1 LITPDALMEQA
12 AKIGLTLDHD
22 MAAMAIDMVSALPNA
37 WQTDDV
43 QAEQR
48 SPSHDPLNAVAC
60 VVDNRPSV
68 TGALSGTTV
77 AIKDN
82 IAVRGVATALGSGVP
97 GCVATQDATLV
108 SRLSSAGAEIIAKAQ
123 CEAFLLGANSF
134 SSMPAPVRNPHDV
147 ARSAGGSS
155 SGSAAMV
162 AAGLSDCAIG
172 TDSGGSIRIPASY
185 CGIVGFKPSRG
196 FVPYTGIAP
205 LAPWLEAAGPMA
217 QTVADA
223 ARLFKFMAGPDGRDI
238 RQGWAPKLLAGE
250 PPTSLSQV
258 NVGVFDAAVSDCDSD
273 VQGLFAEAVSRIGN
287 AGARTKHFVWA
298 DFDATRPLHL
308 AIYLISDALNGAG
321 SGTGTDA
328 SDPIGWRAWRR
339 SIAMSQLPAPLPLS
353 YATGLAL
360 NETDPGL
367 LSRAIN
373 QSSAI
378 ADSLDSAL
386 QGLDAILLPVSH
398 TVAPL
403 IPTGEPTF
411 DEYFGDTQLTAPFNV
426 TGHPVVALP
435 IGKSGHL
442 PVGVQIV
449 GPRGADHRLLAIAS
463 LIENALGRLAPATG
477 DFGTL

>member
-1 LITPDALMEQA
+1 LITPDALIEQA
-12 AKIGLTLDHD
+12 AKIGLTLGRD
-22 MAAMAIDMVSALPNA
+22 MAAMAIDMVSALPNS

-60 VVDNRPSV
+60 VVDHRPSGA
-68 TGALSGTTV
+68 GALGETTI

-82 IAVRGVATALGSGVP
+82 IAVRGVATAIGSGVP

-108 SRLSSAGAEIIAKAQ
+108 SRLSSAGAAITAKAQ

-196 FVPYTGIAP
+196 IVPYTGIAP

-223 ARLFKFMAGPDGRDI
+223 ARLFKVMAGPDGRDS
-238 RQGWAPKLLAGE
+238 RQGWAPALLADQ

-258 NVGVFDAAVSDCDSD
+258 NLGVFDAAVSGCDSD

-298 DFDATRPLHL
+298 DFDAAHPLHL

-328 SDPIGWRAWRR
+328 SDPAGWRAWRR
-339 SIAMSQLPAPLPLS
+339 SITMAQLPGPLPLS
-353 YATGLAL
+353 YATGL
-360 NETDPGL
+360 
-367 LSRAIN
+367 
-373 QSSAI
+373 
-378 ADSLDSAL
+378 
-386 QGLDAILLPVSH
+386 DAIVLPVSR

-426 TGHPVVALP
+426 TGHPVVSLP
-435 IGKSGHL
+435 VGKSGHL
-442 PVGVQIV
+442 PVGLQIV
-449 GPRGADHRLLAIAS
+449 GARGTDHRLLAIAS
-463 LIENALGRLAPATG
+463 LIENTFGRLAPATG
-477 DFGTL
+477 DFGAL